1 MDSASK
7 TRIIG
12 VSQKLFFQHG
22 FRATSLGAIADELG
36 IKPASLYYH
45 FPGGKEE
52 LYIAVLQSQLQ
63 SYRNKIEDIAQIEQS
78 LDRFLHAF
86 AHWYIDQPPMNMA
99 LISQMDMP
107 YLTPKA
113 QRTVMETVSKSIF
126 QPIAQIIAES
136 KASLKPIE
144 PIRLVGIYLTLLN
157 GMSFALKQNYTQREK
172 LIEDFISVL
181 LHGIWK

>member
-1 MDSASK
+1 MTSASK
-7 TRIIG
+7 TRIIET
-12 VSQKLFFQHG
+12 SQKLFFQNG
-22 FRATSLGAIADELG
+22 FRATSLGAIAGELG

-52 LYIAVLQSQLQ
+52 LYVAVLQAQLQ
-63 SYRNKIEDIAQIEQS
+63 SYREKIQDIAQLEQA
-78 LDRFLHAF
+78 LDRFLLTF
-86 AHWYIDQPPMNMA
+86 ANWYIDQPPMNMA

-113 QRTVMETVSKSIF
+113 QRAVMESVSKSIF
-126 QPIAQIIAES
+126 QPIAQVIALS
-136 KASLKPIE
+136 RASLKPIE
-144 PIRLVGIYLTLLN
+144 PIRLVGIYITLLN